1 MGGHNAGADLDQLC
15 EPADHTK
22 VPLSPVYG
30 LGIFLL
36 LLMKQLRRRQLSR
49 RAMDAVL
56 FVRTK
61 SVNLETSLREE
72 RRLVEAELRD
82 IDTETVEVVS
92 AIALDETS
100 PQEEVE
106 LVCFIKRSHLYSSI
120 LQKYLH
126 FFLKIV

>member
-1 MGGHNAGADLDQLC
+1 
-15 EPADHTK
+15 
-22 VPLSPVYG
+22 
-30 LGIFLL
+30 
-36 LLMKQLRRRQLSR
+36 MKQLRRRQLSR

-92 AIALDETS
+92 AIALDEAS

-106 LVCFIKRSHLYSSI
+106 L
-120 LQKYLH
+120 
-126 FFLKIV
+126 

>member
-1 MGGHNAGADLDQLC
+1 MLL
-15 EPADHTK
+15 TK
-22 VPLSPVYG
+22 RV
-30 LGIFLL
+30 
-36 LLMKQLRRRQLSR
+36 RRRQLSR

-106 LVCFIKRSHLYSSI
+106 L
-120 LQKYLH
+120 
-126 FFLKIV
+126 

>member
-1 MGGHNAGADLDQLC
+1 M
-15 EPADHTK
+15 
-22 VPLSPVYG
+22 
-30 LGIFLL
+30 LL

-106 LVCFIKRSHLYSSI
+106 L
-120 LQKYLH
+120 
-126 FFLKIV
+126 